1 MDNLHITSW
10 IGLIG
15 LVATGALAWVPA
27 MAAVT
32 ATPALSRPID
42 TAAFRF
48 PGIAGLIGAERLLGN
63 LEALRT
69 DINLSPEQKAQF
81 DRSVAQTRT
90 LAATMQSAEAMI
102 RQTIDAELGKG
113 QPNLNAI
120 AAAGDALQA
129 QVGAARKAVRADWIK
144 FYYMLSAE
152 QKAAFAAR
160 MENGPLRSGWIFLFC
175 P

>member
-42 TAAFRF
+42 TAPFRF
-48 PGIAGLIGAERLLGN
+48 PGIAGLIAAERLLSN

-102 RQTIDAELGKG
+102 RQTIEAELGKA

-120 AAAGDALQA
+120 AAASDALQA

-144 FYYMLSAE
+144 FYNMLSAE